1 MKNLTNKEIEFL
13 KAFRFKIQNIYDTGC
28 YSMSLTDIQKKTE
41 LSKQV
46 ISGLMSSLQA
56 KRVISIDDCNGKP
69 IIYVGYL
76 FEQNEKGE
84 KLFESYKTEI
94 YN

>member
-1 MKNLTNKEIEFL
+1 MKRLTNKEIEFL
-13 KAFRFKIQNIYDTGC
+13 KVFKFKIQNVYDTGC
-28 YSMSLTDIQKKTE
+28 YAMSLVDIQKKTE
-41 LSKQV
+41 LSKHA
-46 ISGLMSSLQA
+46 ISGLMSSLQE

-69 IIYVGYL
+69 VIYLGYL

-94 YN
+94 YK